1 MSERKSK
8 GGENAASTP
17 HELAF
22 KQFSPYPDT
31 ARDFMQLHLPPDLQA
46 VYDLNTLKLESG
58 RVPVSSKC
66 LLRRS
71 MTPYLFRE
79 DLPHL

>member
-1 MSERKSK
+1 
-8 GGENAASTP
+8 
-17 HELAF
+17 
-22 KQFSPYPDT
+22 
-31 ARDFMQLHLPPDLQA
+31 MQLHLPPDLQA